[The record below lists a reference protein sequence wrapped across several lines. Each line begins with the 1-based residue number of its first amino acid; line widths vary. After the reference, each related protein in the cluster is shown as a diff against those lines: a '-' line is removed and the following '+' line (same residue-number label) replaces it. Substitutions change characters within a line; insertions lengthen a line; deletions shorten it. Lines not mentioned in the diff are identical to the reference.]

1 MQLPKID
8 LFALPDLDQLTG
20 VFGSLSPQAGG
31 WSDDTLIV
39 IMVFVYDTIN
49 P

>member
-8 LFALPDLDQLTG
+8 LSSLPDLDQLTG
-20 VFGSLSPQAGG
+20 IFGSLSADGGG

-39 IMVFVYDTIN
+39 IMVWVYDTVM